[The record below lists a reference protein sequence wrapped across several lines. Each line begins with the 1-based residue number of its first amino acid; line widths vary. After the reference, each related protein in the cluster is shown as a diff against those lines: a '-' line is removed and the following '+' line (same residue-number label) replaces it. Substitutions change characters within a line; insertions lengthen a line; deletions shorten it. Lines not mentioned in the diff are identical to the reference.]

1 VACSA
6 ISTAPIRVPTAMAIS
21 AGQKVSPIET
31 MTAPTTTLNT
41 LTLLPNQNAN

>member
-1 VACSA
+1 
-6 ISTAPIRVPTAMAIS
+6 MAIS